1 MAMPG
6 YSLIDLLVTMAVA
19 GCVMSVSVPR
29 LDGALDT
36 WRTRGAAFFIAE
48 RVALTR
54 MQAVHR
60 GANVALRFEPE
71 DGTFRLRAYA
81 DGNDN
86 GVRSA
91 DIGIGYDPPIT
102 PPDRLDHL
110 FPGARFGFIPGAR
123 LIDGT
128 AVATGDDPIRFGDAR
143 MIASAPAGTATSG
156 TAYIRGRGPVQFAVV
171 VLGATGRARVVR
183 FDPVTRQWLT
193 P

>member
-1 MAMPG
+1 MPG
-6 YSLIDLLVTMAVA
+6 YSLIDVLVTMAVA
-19 GCVMSVSVPR
+19 GCVMSISVPR
-29 LDGALDT
+29 LDAALDA
-36 WRTRGAAFFIAE
+36 WRARGAAYFLAE

-60 GANVALRFEPE
+60 GSNVALRFEAE

-91 DIGIGYDPPIT
+91 DIGGGYDPPIT
-102 PPDRLDHL
+102 PPDRVDHL

-128 AVATGDDPIRFGDAR
+128 AVGTGEDPIRFGVTR

-156 TAYIRGRGPVQFAVV
+156 TAYIRGRGPVQSAVV
-171 VLGATGRARVVR
+171 VLGATGRARVMR
-183 FDPVTRQWLT
+183 FDPVTRQWVT

>member
-1 MAMPG
+1 MPG
-6 YSLIDLLVTMAVA
+6 YSLIDVLVTMAVA
-19 GCVMSVSVPR
+19 GCVMSISVPR
-29 LDGALDT
+29 LDAALDA
-36 WRTRGAAFFIAE
+36 WRARGAAYFLAE

-60 GANVALRFEPE
+60 GSNVALRFEAE

-91 DIGIGYDPPIT
+91 DIGGGYDPPIT
-102 PPDRLDHL
+102 PPDRVDHL

-128 AVATGDDPIRFGDAR
+128 PVGTGDDPIRFGVTR

-156 TAYIRGRGPVQFAVV
+156 TAYVRGRGPVQFAVV
-171 VLGATGRARVVR
+171 VLGATGRARVMR
-183 FDPVTRQWLT
+183 FDPVTRQWVT
-193 P
+193 Q

>member
-1 MAMPG
+1 MPG
-6 YSLIDLLVTMAVA
+6 YSLIDVLVTMAVA
-19 GCVMSVSVPR
+19 GCVMSISVPR
-29 LDGALDT
+29 LDAALDA
-36 WRTRGAAFFIAE
+36 WHARGAAYFLAE

-60 GANVALRFEPE
+60 GANVALRFEAE

-91 DIGIGYDPPIT
+91 DIGGGYDPPIT
-102 PPDRLDHL
+102 PPDRVDHL

-128 AVATGDDPIRFGDAR
+128 AVGTSDDPIRFGVTR

-171 VLGATGRARVVR
+171 VLGATGRARVMR
-183 FDPVTRQWLT
+183 FDPVTRQWIT

>member
-1 MAMPG
+1 MPG
-6 YSLIDLLVTMAVA
+6 YSLIDVLVTMAVA
-19 GCVMSVSVPR
+19 GCVMSISVPR
-29 LDGALDT
+29 LDAALDA
-36 WRTRGAAFFIAE
+36 WRARGAAYFLAE

-60 GANVALRFEPE
+60 GSNVALRFEAE

-91 DIGIGYDPPIT
+91 DIGGGYDPPIT
-102 PPDRLDHL
+102 PPDRVDHL

-128 AVATGDDPIRFGDAR
+128 AVGTGDDPIRFGVTR

-171 VLGATGRARVVR
+171 VLGATGRARVMR
-183 FDPVTRQWLT
+183 FDPVTRQWVT
-193 P
+193 Q

>member
-1 MAMPG
+1 MTG
-6 YSLIDLLVTMAVA
+6 YSLVDLLVTMAVA
-19 GCVMSVSVPR
+19 GCVMSISVPR
-29 LDGALDT
+29 LDGALDA
-36 WRTRGAAFFIAE
+36 WRTRAAAFFVAE
-48 RVALTR
+48 RVSLTR

-60 GANVALRFEPE
+60 GANVALRFEAE

-91 DIGIGYDPPIT
+91 DITGGYDPPIT

-128 AVATGDDPIRFGDAR
+128 AVGTDDDPIRFGGAR
-143 MIASAPAGTATSG
+143 MMASAPAGTATSG
-156 TAYIRGRGPVQFAVV
+156 TVYIRGRGPVQFAVV

-183 FDPVTRQWLT
+183 FDAMTRQWT
-193 P
+193 PP

>member
-1 MAMPG
+1 MPG
-6 YSLIDLLVTMAVA
+6 YSLIDVLVTMAVA
-19 GCVMSVSVPR
+19 GCVMSISVPR
-29 LDGALDT
+29 LDAALDA
-36 WRTRGAAFFIAE
+36 WRARGAAYFLAE

-60 GANVALRFEPE
+60 GGNVALRFEAE

-91 DIGIGYDPPIT
+91 DIGGGYDPPIT
-102 PPDRLDHL
+102 PPDRVDHL

-128 AVATGDDPIRFGDAR
+128 AVGTGDDPIRFGVTR

-171 VLGATGRARVVR
+171 VLGATGRARVMR
-183 FDPVTRQWLT
+183 FDPVTRQWVT

>member
-1 MAMPG
+1 MPG
-6 YSLIDLLVTMAVA
+6 YSLVDVLVTVAVA
-19 GCVMSVSVPR
+19 GCVMSISVPR
-29 LDGALDT
+29 LDGALDA
-36 WRTRGAAFFIAE
+36 WRTRGAAFFVAE
-48 RVALTR
+48 RIALTR

-60 GANVALRFEPE
+60 GANVALRFEAE

-91 DIGIGYDPPIT
+91 DIGGGYDPPIT

-110 FPGARFGFIPGAR
+110 FPGARFGFVPGAR

-128 AVATGDDPIRFGDAR
+128 AVGTGDDPIRFGGAR
-143 MIASAPAGTATSG
+143 MMASAPAGTATSG
-156 TAYIRGRGPVQFAVV
+156 TVYIRGRGAVQFAVV

-183 FDPVTRQWLT
+183 FDSATRQWIT

>member
-1 MAMPG
+1 MRG
-6 YSLIDLLVTMAVA
+6 YSLLDLLVAMALA

-29 LDGALDT
+29 LDGALDA
-36 WRTRGAAFFIAE
+36 WRVRGAAFFVAE

-60 GANVALRFEPE
+60 GANVALRFEAE

-91 DIGIGYDPPIT
+91 DISGGYDPAIT

-110 FPGARFGFIPGAR
+110 FAGARFGFIPGAR

-128 AVATGDDPIRFGDAR
+128 AVTPGDDPIRFGPAQ
-143 MIASAPAGTATSG
+143 MMASAPAGTATSG
-156 TAYIRGRGPVQFAVV
+156 TVYIRGRGPVQFAVV

-183 FDPVTRQWLT
+183 FDPVTRQWT
-193 P
+193 AP